1 MRTRIPISRLLS
13 TLAVGVFFGACREPA
28 APVRSAV
35 GGPLFSNVLGD
46 GLKGTIPFSGDD
58 GNGNSEISIMNADG
72 TGLTQ
77 LTHNAFNNFA
87 PAWSPNGQQI
97 AFYSDRDGDNE
108 IFTMNADGTG
118 ETQLTDNVFNDF
130 GPIWSPDG
138 KQITFNSDRNGS
150 FEIFTMHPDG
160 SGVTQLTNTAG
171 VANVVDI
178 DPAWS
183 PDGRELAFSSNRDG
197 VFQIFAMNADGT
209 GVTQLTHAGGFGD
222 FVPEWEMRSVP
233 R

>member
-46 GLKGTIPFSGDD
+46 GLKGTITFSGDD

-77 LTHNAFNNFA
+77 LTHSPFNGGNPNWSPDGQHIAFHSTRDGVGQIFVMNVDGTGLTQLTHNGVNDFA
-87 PAWSPNGQQI
+87 PAWSPNRQQI
-97 AFYSDRDGDNE
+97 TFDSHRDGDSE
-108 IFTMNADGTG
+108 IFVMNANGTAVTALTHHGAGVFDG
-118 ETQLTDNVFNDF
+118 F
-130 GPIWSPDG
+130 PRWSP
-138 KQITFNSDRNGS
+138 NG
-150 FEIFTMHPDG
+150 
-160 SGVTQLTNTAG
+160 TN
-171 VANVVDI
+171 
-178 DPAWS
+178 
-183 PDGRELAFSSNRDG
+183 LAFHSNRDG
-197 VFQIFAMNADGT
+197 AFQIFVMNADGT

-222 FVPEWEMRSVP
+222 FVPEWEMRIVP

>member
-46 GLKGTIPFSGDD
+46 GLKGTITFSGDD

-77 LTHNAFNNFA
+77 LTHSPFNGGN
-87 PAWSPNGQQI
+87 PNWPPDGQQI

-108 IFTMNADGTG
+108 IFIMNADGTG

-130 GPIWSPDG
+130 GPMWSPDG
-138 KQITFNSDRNGS
+138 KQITFNS
-150 FEIFTMHPDG
+150 
-160 SGVTQLTNTAG
+160 
-171 VANVVDI
+171 
-178 DPAWS
+178 
-183 PDGRELAFSSNRDG
+183 NRDG
-197 VFQIFAMNADGT
+197 IFQIFAMNADGT
-209 GVTQLTHAGGFGD
+209 GLTQLTHAGGFGD

>member
-46 GLKGTIPFSGDD
+46 GLKGTITFSGDD

-72 TGLTQ
+72 TG
-77 LTHNAFNNFA
+77 
-87 PAWSPNGQQI
+87 
-97 AFYSDRDGDNE
+97 
-108 IFTMNADGTG
+108 

-130 GPIWSPDG
+130 GPMWSPDG
-138 KQITFNSDRNGS
+138 KQITFNSDRNGH
-150 FEIFTMHPDG
+150 FEIFTMYPDG

-171 VANVVDI
+171 VVNIADI

-197 VFQIFAMNADGT
+197 DFEIFVMNADGT
-209 GVTQLTHAGGFGD
+209 GVRALTHHSGGCVDGC
-222 FVPEWEMRSVP
+222 PEWS
-233 R
+233 